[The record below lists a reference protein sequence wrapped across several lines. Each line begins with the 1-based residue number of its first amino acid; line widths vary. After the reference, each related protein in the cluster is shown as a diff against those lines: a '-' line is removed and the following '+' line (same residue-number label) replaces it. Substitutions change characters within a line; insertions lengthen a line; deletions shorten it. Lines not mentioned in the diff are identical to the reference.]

1 MIKFTECVRRLP
13 RLSHEEF
20 LDYWLN
26 THGPLVKGLAA
37 DLKMGRYVQS
47 HTIDH
52 PIHDAIQKGRG
63 TGKPYDGIVEVWYDS
78 REAMERSFVT
88 AAMKAANRKLRE
100 DEANFID
107 WTGSAGFFTEEHVII
122 E

>member
-20 LDYWLN
+20 LDYWFN

-37 DLKMGRYVQS
+37 DLRMGRYVQS
-47 HTIDH
+47 HTIVH

-88 AAMKAANRKLRE
+88 PAMKAANRQLRE

-107 WTGSAGFFTEEHVII
+107 WAGSAGFFTEEHVIM

>member
-1 MIKFTECVRRLP
+1 MIKFTECIRRAP
-13 RLSHEEF
+13 SLSHEEF

-26 THGPLVKGLAA
+26 AHGTLVKSLFA

-47 HTIDH
+47 HTLRH
-52 PIHDAIQKGRG
+52 PVYDAIRKNRG
-63 TGKPYDGIVEVWYDS
+63 TGEPYDGIVEVRYDS

-88 AAMKAANRKLRE
+88 PAMKAANQQLRE
-100 DEANFID
+100 DEKHFID
-107 WTGSAGFFTEEHVII
+107 WAASSAFFTEEHVII